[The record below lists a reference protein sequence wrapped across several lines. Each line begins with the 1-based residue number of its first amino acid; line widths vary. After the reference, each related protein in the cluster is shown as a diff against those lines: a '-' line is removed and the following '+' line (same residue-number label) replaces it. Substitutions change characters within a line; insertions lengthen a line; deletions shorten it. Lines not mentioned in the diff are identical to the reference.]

1 MSPRALPRM
10 LWVALAAL
18 ASVLSLHSGMLAALP
33 SGLRIALAFG
43 VLVLLPGEGW
53 RRAIGAPL
61 PGGAWFAAGP
71 ALALGVAW
79 AALAV
84 LATHLVGVPFTVLVD
99 HGALWTLVPWMVA
112 SRTAPR
118 TIEPFPALPRL
129 AIAAVVAAMGLAA
142 LHAFQ
147 LGTPVSY
154 FTDSPDHIATVRRML
169 ASGQAFPVDAFFR
182 DPYAT
187 FADPRKGLW
196 HPVVAL
202 VCALAQADPFVV
214 WRALPAL
221 LAPLFV
227 LQAASFAWWLGG
239 PLGAAAGAWGL
250 LLTYG
255 GGLGM
260 QYLREAVFSTK
271 LADQLALGAAAV
283 LLTDL
288 ERRTTRTRIAV
299 MAAMLGTVL
308 AHVFGAIQF
317 ALAFGGLGLGLVLRD
332 RGLSAA
338 ARRVAV
344 SALAGAAVALPY
356 LLWRAGQA
364 YAPNNV
370 IHTEPQGLL
379 ELAPGAVIVS
389 YGVLW
394 DWLGPLWVLFPAS
407 LIAWWR
413 AAVRPAALYL
423 ATTTSVVFLLLFVP
437 PVVAVLE
444 PRLGYLLMRFPW
456 LLPASAA
463 TAYAVVA
470 LRDAWRQGRRVVAV
484 AWGVLLVIALGGPVG
499 DAARTLTRPSEARA
513 ADATVSV
520 ERWGDALA
528 WMDANLP
535 HGTVVLSDPATSYSV
550 PMMTRHWVT
559 ALLDQHSS
567 PNDSLALDRIL
578 DARDALDPFAGWGRT
593 AEVVER
599 WGATVIVLNGRWDA
613 APDLDYW
620 APDADWY
627 EAARARLASAPSAFR
642 AVWEQDRF
650 SIWTIDPVALASL
663 PRDLPVRPFRRPL
676 TPDDRGIPI
685 GDGVAELVG
694 VDLAPDAAVHGDTLR
709 GVLEWH
715 ARAALPAGS
724 YRVAVRFDRPLPE
737 AVPSAP
743 AAVSKL
749 WRKAVERLHGERYR
763 FRSDHLPVDGAY
775 GVDRWRSDEVVRD
788 SFRVVIPADVATGE
802 YTVKV
807 AMIRQPHYPNL
818 RLRDLTS
825 DDDLLDGWPVDTVR
839 VSAAGGR

>member
-1 MSPRALPRM
+1 MSLRSMPRPLWGALVAAVCA
-10 LWVALAAL
+10 LSLQSGALAAL
-18 ASVLSLHSGMLAALP
+18 PV
-33 SGLRIALAFG
+33 GLRIALAFA

-71 ALALGVAW
+71 ALVLGVAW

-84 LATHLVGVPFTVLVD
+84 LVTHLIGMPFTVLAGL
-99 HGALWTLVPWMVA
+99 GAWWTLVPWFVA
-112 SRTAPR
+112 MRTAPR
-118 TIEPFPALPRL
+118 TSEPFPSLPT
-129 AIAAVVAAMGLAA
+129 ATIVAVLAAMALAA

-169 ASGQAFPVDAFFR
+169 ASGQAFPVDVFFR

-214 WRALPAL
+214 WRALPTL

-271 LADQLALGAAAV
+271 LADQLALGTAAV

-288 ERRTTRTRIAV
+288 ERRTPRTRVAV
-299 MAAMLGTVL
+299 VAAMLGTVL

-344 SALAGAAVALPY
+344 TALAGAAVALPY

-407 LIAWWR
+407 LVAWWR
-413 AAVRPAALYL
+413 AAARPAALYL

-470 LRDAWRQGRRVVAV
+470 LRDAWRQRRRVAAV
-484 AWGVLLVIALGGPVG
+484 AWAALLALALGGPMG
-499 DAARTLTRPSEARA
+499 DAARILTRPSEARA
-513 ADATVSV
+513 SDAAVSV

-528 WMDANLP
+528 WMDGNLP

-578 DARDALDPFAGWGRT
+578 DARDALDPYAGWGRT

-599 WGATVIVLNGRWDA
+599 WGATVVVLNGRWDA

-627 EAARARLASAPSAFR
+627 DAARARLASVPQAFR
-642 AVWEQDRF
+642 PLWERDRF
-650 SIWTIDPVALASL
+650 SVYGIDRAALAAL
-663 PRDLPVRPFRRPL
+663 PAEAPARPFRRPL
-676 TPDDRGIPI
+676 TAADRGIPI

-694 VDLAPDAAVHGDTLR
+694 VQLAPDEVQHGDTLR
-709 GVLEWH
+709 GVFEWH

-724 YRVAVRFDRPLPE
+724 YRVAVRFDRPLPD
-737 AVPSAP
+737 AIPVAP
-743 AAVSKL
+743 GAVSKL
-749 WRKAVERLHGERYR
+749 WRKAVERVHGERYR

-775 GVDRWRSDEVVRD
+775 GVDRWRTDEVVRD
-788 SFRVVIPADVATGE
+788 SFRVVVPGDVASGE

-839 VSAAGGR
+839 VRASGGR